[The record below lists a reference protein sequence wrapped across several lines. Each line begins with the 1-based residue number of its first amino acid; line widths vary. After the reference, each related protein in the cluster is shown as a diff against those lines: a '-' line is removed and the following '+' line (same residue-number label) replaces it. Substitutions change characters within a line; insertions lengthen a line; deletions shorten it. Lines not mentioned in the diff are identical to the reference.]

1 MDVCVC
7 VSVCGGEFRV
17 LHSTL
22 QKYCGKR
29 LKENKKRK
37 MYMYNNPN
45 STVGLKIKNYFCTDN
60 NSGPHA
66 HCNSPP

>member
-1 MDVCVC
+1 
-7 VSVCGGEFRV
+7 
-17 LHSTL
+17 L

-45 STVGLKIKNYFCTDN
+45 STVGLKIKIIFVLITIVGRMPTALISCLTTYNQALN
-60 NSGPHA
+60 NVD
-66 HCNSPP
+66 